1 MFRTLLSIVLLLSV
15 SVAIQ
20 AQQPVNV
27 LTRAEVDAL
36 LARPADV
43 LVIDVR
49 RPDEIGSIGGFP
61 VYLNVQIGDL
71 ETRLPSIPR
80 ERVIVTVSNHSTRS
94 VRAAELLQKN
104 GFKVASAAGAQDYE
118 AEGGALVKIAAP
130 ARSATATEPRKP

>member
-49 RPDEIGSIGGFP
+49 RPDEIG
-61 VYLNVQIGDL
+61 VDR
-71 ETRLPSIPR
+71 RLPGLS
-80 ERVIVTVSNHSTRS
+80 ER
-94 VRAAELLQKN
+94 
-104 GFKVASAAGAQDYE
+104 AS
-118 AEGGALVKIAAP
+118 
-130 ARSATATEPRKP
+130 R